1 MTLSSPFLDEL
12 EREVA
17 RGLHRDSP
25 FADEETAAESMSGRA
40 IAPDDFADEV
50 DPEDDELTGEAGAEG
65 GAVEEWL
72 SFPWWTRPS
81 VQAAIP
87 SSQLE
92 WPGATAEQL
101 AFMRRVYDAHVTRSK
116 ARGDTFTPSLP
127 SSALDTIEGEH
138 MAQKDA
144 AAQAKLL
151 LRAAR
156 SDLDAAGLADRV
168 RIGITSA
175 YRSADRQ
182 LDIWQG
188 KGGGGRRGFPHYY
201 RQTQAARRRF
211 SDEHGPEAAQAL
223 VAYMGK
229 YVAAPGYSNHQDGLA
244 IDFGTGEVG
253 ASGLGKI
260 GPKSWFHKWL
270 SNDRNAN
277 AARFGFHPYEEEAWH
292 WVYRPKAIAREDQIA
307 DPWATPSAGSVAAGE
322 YDVPKVKMLADH
334 RGRSPDMLLSWN
346 AMPAGTTAV
355 DVVVHFHGYG
365 KPNLQ
370 LRDDIRRWAGLDLA
384 PIADATGQGRSR
396 PTLTVL
402 PRGNY
407 TGVKVGSIYRYTFP
421 AVTPE
426 GALNKLIAVALK
438 EFGAKAGITPTMG
451 RLILTA
457 HSGGGAP
464 LLRILGFIDPSI
476 VHEVHV
482 YDGLYQDA
490 SALAKWAAKHIRRD
504 RASVE
509 AGGAADGGMRVFFR
523 PGTAKYSRRLA
534 NALTRALAGAPDSVQ
549 RRYRVERSGFGHWEI
564 PRQFGFRV
572 LADVAADVPGIVEGP
587 MVREASDEAGAVEI
601 GEQLESPMMEAEVGE
616 DEQWESEDA
625 DDAGE
630 LDEAMAS
637 SFGETPFADEAS
649 DSQGT
654 NGMAAE
660 AVDLGASSDG
670 EYELG
675 EDEDEA
681 FETEREAE
689 GTEPMSA
696 SSAGP
701 SEVDFLELARELQ
714 QLSSEVNGSPGG
726 SEPDL
731 QLSQFLPIFSPDP
744 PSPSAD
750 ATVAVPPF
758 GAVERL
764 RIPVPVL
771 NAAQSANAIAW
782 NRSNHPTTSGV
793 DPNHIRMDLARYV
806 SPTAVSLAIVAF
818 NVRNPSAQIAPG
830 TPPIDAVFVESI
842 HQFQAKCFFEETSQ
856 VDGKAGESTLD
867 SLGIVERTGMNS
879 VDRPNPDAVT
889 RLREVEKN
897 GSIGNGFTAN
907 NWFDSMVNP
916 TFLGWR
922 FTRGVHVAYVRKLR
936 IAEQALLAQ
945 PAYRGMTPVE
955 LGKALGFTSMAE
967 EHKGAR
973 PTATSRSMHTYGLAA
988 DILYLQNPWVRG
1000 ADFTAALKDA
1010 ARLVSGVA
1018 ITENTSQRFF
1028 ENIRAG
1034 RTTAEIF
1041 DLLAQRNQDFRTLL
1055 TIADDVAQ
1063 IEALITQRRA
1073 AGTPGIFASAAE
1085 TVEQAAR
1092 RWQTRIR
1099 DHRANM
1105 RSGSSPFRGAGN
1117 LLRDP
1122 LRGFLN
1128 LHKDL
1133 VVALRENACMAWGAV
1148 DIGTSPDGNGDMMH
1162 FDARACGLGDRLATE
1177 GNNAR
1182 VEADHPCVPCGAAGT

>member
-1 MTLSSPFLDEL
+1 
-12 EREVA
+12 
-17 RGLHRDSP
+17 
-25 FADEETAAESMSGRA
+25 
-40 IAPDDFADEV
+40 
-50 DPEDDELTGEAGAEG
+50 
-65 GAVEEWL
+65 
-72 SFPWWTRPS
+72 
-81 VQAAIP
+81 
-87 SSQLE
+87 
-92 WPGATAEQL
+92 
-101 AFMRRVYDAHVTRSK
+101 
-116 ARGDTFTPSLP
+116 
-127 SSALDTIEGEH
+127 
-138 MAQKDA
+138 
-144 AAQAKLL
+144 
-151 LRAAR
+151 
-156 SDLDAAGLADRV
+156 
-168 RIGITSA
+168 
-175 YRSADRQ
+175 
-182 LDIWQG
+182 
-188 KGGGGRRGFPHYY
+188 
-201 RQTQAARRRF
+201 
-211 SDEHGPEAAQAL
+211 
-223 VAYMGK
+223 
-229 YVAAPGYSNHQDGLA
+229 
-244 IDFGTGEVG
+244 
-253 ASGLGKI
+253 
-260 GPKSWFHKWL
+260 
-270 SNDRNAN
+270 
-277 AARFGFHPYEEEAWH
+277 
-292 WVYRPKAIAREDQIA
+292 VYRPTAIGREDQIT
-307 DPWATPSAGSVAAGE
+307 DPWATTPIGSVTAGE
-322 YDVPKVKMLADH
+322 YAVPKVKMLADH
-334 RGRSPDMLLSWN
+334 RGRSPDMLLGWN

-365 KPNLQ
+365 KPNLH

-384 PIADATGQGRSR
+384 PIADATGEGRSR

-402 PRGNY
+402 PRGHY

-421 AVTPE
+421 ELTPK
-426 GALNKLIAVALK
+426 GALGRLIAVALNG
-438 EFGAKAGITPTMG
+438 FGTRTGIAPAMG

-464 LLRILGFIDPSI
+464 LLRILDSIDPST
-476 VHEVHV
+476 VHEVHA
-482 YDGLYQDA
+482 YDALYQDA
-490 SALAKWAAKHIRRD
+490 SALATWAAKHIQLD

-509 AGGAADGGMRVFFR
+509 AGGAAAGGMRVFFR
-523 PGTAKYSRRLA
+523 PGTAKYSRRLS

-549 RRYRVERSGFGHWEI
+549 RRYRVERTGFGHWEI

-587 MVREASDEAGAVEI
+587 MAREASDEAEAVEFS
-601 GEQLESPMMEAEVGE
+601 EQVESPLLEAEVGE
-616 DEQWESEDA
+616 VEESESEDA
-625 DDAGE
+625 DVGGE
-630 LDEAMAS
+630 LEEAMAS
-637 SFGETPFADEAS
+637 SFGESPFAIEPSEAQEHSGAPAADE
-649 DSQGT
+649 
-654 NGMAAE
+654 
-660 AVDLGASSDG
+660 VDLGDASDG
-670 EYELG
+670 EDELG
-675 EDEDEA
+675 EDEEEE
-681 FETEREAE
+681 FETESEAE
-689 GTEPMSA
+689 GTEPTSA

-701 SEVDFLELARELQ
+701 SEVNILELARELQ

-726 SEPDL
+726 STPPDL
-731 QLSQFLPIFSPDP
+731 QLAQFLPTFSPDP

-764 RIPVPVL
+764 RMPVPVL
-771 NAAQSANAIAW
+771 NAAQSANAISW
-782 NRSNHPTTSGV
+782 NRSNHPTISGV

-842 HQFQAKCFFEETSQ
+842 HQFQAKCFFEKPQ

-867 SLGIVERTGMNS
+867 SLGIVGRTGMNS
-879 VDRPNPDAVT
+879 VDRRNPGAVT
-889 RLREVEKN
+889 RLGAVEKK

-922 FTRGVHVAYVRKLR
+922 FTRGVHVKYVRKLR

-955 LGKALGFTSMAE
+955 LGQALGFTSMAE

-1018 ITENTSQRFF
+1018 IAENTSQRFF

-1055 TIADDVAQ
+1055 TIADDAAQ
-1063 IEALITQRRA
+1063 IEALLTQRRA
-1073 AGTPGIFASAAE
+1073 SGTPGVFSSPTE

-1099 DHRANM
+1099 DHHANM
-1105 RSGSSPFRGAGN
+1105 RSASSPFRGAGN

-1133 VVALRENACMAWGAV
+1133 VVALRDNACMAWGAV

-1162 FDARACGLGDRLATE
+1162 FDARACGLGDRLAME

-1182 VEADHPCVPCGAAGT
+1182 VQADHPCVPCAAAGT